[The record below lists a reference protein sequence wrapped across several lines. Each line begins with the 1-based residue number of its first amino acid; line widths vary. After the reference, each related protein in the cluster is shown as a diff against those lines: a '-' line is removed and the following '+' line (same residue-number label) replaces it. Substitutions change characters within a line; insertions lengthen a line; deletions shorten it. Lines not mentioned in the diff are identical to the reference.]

1 MALLFEDIL
10 NGSFS
15 IIFVSLSTIV
25 GLLIIKRY
33 FKEKDITVLYMGL
46 AIIFIACPWWP
57 SSTSFL
63 IGLATGGTG
72 LSEPYYILLGNFP
85 VPIFHVLFT
94 ASLFE
99 LKFRKYKKYALGIII
114 VIDIIFEIALF
125 TLVWDPALR
134 HTQLGQLVAP
144 SIVDIDFEGMLQIYL
159 TATIVYIVV
168 LGLLIARETMILLD
182 PEIKL
187 KGKFLFASFICFGIG
202 AFIDGM
208 LPLDALIISLSRTSL
223 ILAAIFFYF
232 GFILPQ
238 WLKDR
243 ILK

>member
-1 MALLFEDIL
+1 MSLIIEDIL
-10 NGSFS
+10 NGTFS
-15 IIFVSLSTIV
+15 IIFVSISTIV
-25 GLLIIKRY
+25 GLLIITRY
-33 FKEKDITVLYMGL
+33 LKEKDITVLYMGL

-57 SSTSFL
+57 SSVSF
-63 IGLATGGTG
+63 IVGVATGGTG
-72 LSEPYYILLGNFP
+72 LPEPIYILLGNST
-85 VPIFHVLFT
+85 VPIFHLLFT

-99 LKFRKYKKYALGIII
+99 LKFKKYKKYALVIII
-114 VIDIIFEIALF
+114 AIDIVFEIALF
-125 TLVWDPALR
+125 LLVWDPVLR
-134 HTQLGQLVAP
+134 HTQLGQLQSP

-159 TATIVYIVV
+159 TLTIIYIVV
-168 LGLLIARETMILLD
+168 LGILIARETMILLD

-187 KGKFLFASFICFGIG
+187 KGKFLFVSFICFGIG

-208 LPLDALIISLSRTSL
+208 LPLDPAIIAISRTSL

-243 ILK
+243 LLK